1 MANQKAISAII
12 AAAWLASFTATFAS
26 PAHAQDTGI
35 VLFTEDEQI
44 PLKTYAEFM
53 GSGVLRFT
61 HGSIKDI
68 PTVDSIRFIRC
79 ARTGWQPVG
88 VMAASEELFTDEKA
102 ERRLLKIATRP
113 VGVTAVAARVADLE
127 SPERV
132 AELHRAIRQPEGGD
146 KAYFFLIFTSGQVT
160 QYYPFRMRTAA
171 KQ

>member
-1 MANQKAISAII
+1 MASPTLIKAALLAMLLFCATP
-12 AAAWLASFTATFAS
+12 AAA
-26 PAHAQDTGI
+26 QDSGI
-35 VLFTEDEQI
+35 VLFTETEQI

-61 HGSIKDI
+61 HGSITDI

-113 VGVTAVAARVADLE
+113 VGVTAVVARVADLE

-132 AELHRAIRQPEGGD
+132 SELHRAIGQPEGGD
-146 KAYFFLIFTSGQVT
+146 GAYFFLILTSGQVT
-160 QYYPFRMRTAA
+160 QYYAFRMRGAER
-171 KQ
+171 